1 MKQNL
6 QTTLKHN
13 WRTLLL
19 LLTLI
24 TTSQGIW
31 GGNEDIYVF
40 FKDVNSW
47 GSVYCYLYQNSY
59 WDNTNGSGAN
69 KIYWC
74 SNDNSMKF
82 IKEDTD
88 GKKIYGIRITGKD
101 PSKVNYISFTRD
113 AQCRYGNFY
122 NTKAV
127 YRNDTGSSF
136 NHKMYTPPTTKNET
150 KNGTDYFSDG
160 SWSAWCDKLSAPA
173 TVVSGTDIM
182 LYAYQYYDSPKSQV
196 GITKNTSTCI
206 GTATEITSGDKKHS
220 IIQVASSEFS
230 TPFQIHVSNNCN
242 DWQGESCDDWKNQ
255 SALDAQGSYYKH
267 ESSGKSKVAATTAT
281 VSLSSSSITEG
292 TESIDITIVGSSTNS
307 SYDKMLYAIIYVDD
321 SKDACKALATSPG
334 SVYTLNTSSLTV
346 GDHTIKTILTD
357 GTIYYIGDKKTL
369 TVTPACTAPTVTTV
383 SGASNVTSSAARLTG
398 NISSVGDCG
407 SPVVGIAY
415 GTNSSPT
422 TLAPYSGS
430 LSTGDFTVD
439 ISGLTAETK
448 YYYRAYSK
456 SSSSDDPVYDENV
469 YSFYT
474 NPTDLYIK
482 GPLVNNDSWGSYTK
496 EGVGYTHT
504 AGTNSFSY
512 SFNARTGGGGYSDY
526 REFCIST
533 TEGEG
538 GKIQS
543 SMDGTTSGWSFK
555 NGSGTNFVAS
565 STIVSTDNTAIDI
578 TITYN
583 NSTGKYHMVLAGACG
598 GVPTIDSDLS
608 SSTTWSKCGN
618 ADGRLLSIT
627 ASGGSGTLTYQ
638 WFRNTTNTLTD
649 GVADLTSA
657 TAVTDMVE
665 GGNTYS
671 PSASDYGKFYYCCV
685 VRSGGACSAN
695 KATSVYTGEIEI
707 KQTPTVKPS
716 TIAVKQYEPVRLQAT
731 NSSVNWSITAYPGGA
746 AADEYYLYD
755 DTKSSAMFKGKT
767 GSYTITATSTGSDC
781 TSTSTITVNNDDSEG
796 C

>member
-1 MKQNL
+1 MKIKL
-6 QTTLKHN
+6 QTMLKHN

-47 GSVYCYLYQNSY
+47 GSVYCYLYEGSY
-59 WDNTNGSGAN
+59 WDGTNGSGAN
-69 KIYWC
+69 NIYWC
-74 SNDNSMKF
+74 NNNIPMKF

-88 GKKIYGIRITGKD
+88 GKNIYGIRITGKD
-101 PSKVNYISFTRD
+101 PSQVNYISFTKD
-113 AQCRYGNFY
+113 AQCGHNNFY

-136 NHKMYTPPTTKNET
+136 NHKMYTPSTTKNDT
-150 KNGTDYFSDG
+150 KNGTDYFSNG

-173 TVVSGTDIM
+173 TVVSEADIM
-182 LYAYQYYDSPKSQV
+182 LYAYQHYDQNKQV
-196 GITKNTSTCI
+196 GITKNTNTCI
-206 GTATEITSGDKKHS
+206 GSAMEITSGDKKHS
-220 IIQVASSEFS
+220 VIQVASSEFS
-230 TPFQIHVSNNCN
+230 TPFQIHVSNNCDN
-242 DWQGESCDDWKNQ
+242 WQGESCDDWKNQ

-439 ISGLTAETK
+439 ISGLTAGTR

-456 SSSSDDPVYDENV
+456 SRSSDDPVYDENV

-474 NPTDLYIK
+474 NPSELYIK
-482 GPLVNNDSWGSYTK
+482 GPLVYDSKWDPYTQDN
-496 EGVGYTHT
+496 VGYSHT
-504 AGTNSFSY
+504 AGTNTFVF
-512 SFNARTGGGGYSDY
+512 SFNARTGGGGHSDN

-533 TEGEG
+533 TEGED

-543 SMDGTTSGWSFK
+543 YMDGTTSGWSFE
-555 NGSGTNFVAS
+555 NGPGTNFVAS

-583 NSTGKYHMVLAGACG
+583 NSTGQYHMVLAAACSGA
-598 GVPTIDSDLS
+598 PTINNGDIASKNW
-608 SSTTWSKCGN
+608 TKCGN
-618 ADGRLLSIT
+618 ENGRELSIT

-638 WFRNTTNTLTD
+638 WFRNSLASET
-649 GVADLTSA
+649 GA

-671 PSASDYGKFYYCCV
+671 PSSTDYGTYYYYCV
-685 VRSGGACSAN
+685 VRSGGACSSN
-695 KATSVYTGEIEI
+695 KATSSFTGAITI
-707 KQTPTVKPS
+707 KQTPTVTPAAV
-716 TIAVKQYEPVRLQAT
+716 TVKQYEPVSLTAT
-731 NSSVNWSITAYPGGA
+731 NSSVNWSITAHPEGD
-746 AADEYYLYD
+746 ADEYYLYD
-755 DTKSSAMFKGKT
+755 ETKSTTMFKGKT
-767 GSYTITATSTGSDC
+767 GSYTITATSTGTGSC
-781 TSTSTITVNNDDSEG
+781 TATSNITVVNDDDEG